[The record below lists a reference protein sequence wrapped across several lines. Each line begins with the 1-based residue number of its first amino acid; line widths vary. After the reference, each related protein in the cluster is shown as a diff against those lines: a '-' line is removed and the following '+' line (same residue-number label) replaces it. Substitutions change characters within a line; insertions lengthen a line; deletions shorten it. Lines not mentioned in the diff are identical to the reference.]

1 MLEKCFSIATIDPK
15 LLDCRYFIAS
25 IYKLCDIYP
34 KNQSNMKL
42 EQWVLF
48 IDMLGYREINGE
60 INSDKDANDFLNFMK
75 SNEKIFSDQNNPEIK
90 SLYQTETFDLYKYYE
105 IQTTFV
111 SDSLI
116 INFKPLEIEESLPE
130 KLRMMHS
137 ANTLFIIMNR
147 LQAYIFNC
155 LKEHSILVRGGISN
169 KYCLIRDNY
178 AVGDGVIDAYLNE
191 SSRAIY
197 PRIVLSE
204 SITKNSKFIEA
215 FNFISKRIYDRDTFL
230 KVDDDNVYY
239 LDYLKYNVRIIF
251 TTMIGD
257 IQALKTVNGFLVMH
271 KDIITQKLIDLDQK
285 ISLENDD
292 KKLDV
297 LNKIKAKIIWLKD
310 YHNDSMKE
318 AIPELK
324 IEY

>member
-1 MLEKCFSIATIDPK
+1 
-15 LLDCRYFIAS
+15 
-25 IYKLCDIYP
+25 
-34 KNQSNMKL
+34 MKL

-48 IDMLGYREINGE
+48 IDMLGYREINGK
-60 INSDKDANDFLNFMK
+60 INCDKEANDFLDFMK
-75 SNEKIFSDQNNPEIK
+75 SNEKIFNDQNNPEIIN
-90 SLYQTETFDLYKYYE
+90 LYQTESFDLYKYYE

-116 INFKPLEIEESLPE
+116 INFKPLDIQETIREEI
-130 KLRMMHS
+130 RMMHS

-191 SSRAIY
+191 SKRAIH

-204 SITKNSKFIEA
+204 NITNNSKFMDA
-215 FNFISKRIYDRDTFL
+215 FSFISKNIYNRDTFL

-239 LDYLKYNVRIIF
+239 LDYLKYNIRIVF
-251 TTMIGD
+251 TTMIGNL
-257 IQALKTVNGFLVMH
+257 QALKTVNGFLLMH
-271 KDIITQKLIDLDQK
+271 KNVITEKLIDLDK
-285 ISLENDD
+285 EISVENDL
-292 KKLDV
+292 KKLEI
-297 LNKIKAKIIWLKD
+297 LNKIKLKIVWLKD
-310 YHNDSMKE
+310 YHNESMEE